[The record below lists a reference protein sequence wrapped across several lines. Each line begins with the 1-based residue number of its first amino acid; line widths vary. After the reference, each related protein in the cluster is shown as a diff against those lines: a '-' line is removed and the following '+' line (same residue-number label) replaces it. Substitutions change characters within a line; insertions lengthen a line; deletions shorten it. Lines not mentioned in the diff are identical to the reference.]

1 MPAHHNDAPDHT
13 HRGRGAREVHMQAWS
28 AGLKALGW
36 LVVILMAVA
45 IVYAAAMSVVHW
57 SGISV

>member
-1 MPAHHNDAPDHT
+1 
-13 HRGRGAREVHMQAWS
+13 MQAWS

-36 LVVILMAVA
+36 LVVVLMVVA

>member
-1 MPAHHNDAPDHT
+1 
-13 HRGRGAREVHMQAWS
+13 MQAWS

-36 LVVILMAVA
+36 LVVVLMVLA
-45 IVYAAAMSVVHW
+45 IVYAAVISVWHW